1 MIRTFFCTL
10 LIFII
15 FPIFPK
21 VTANLIH
28 SSYLYK
34 TAQFDNE
41 LSPFSG
47 KTPLICLNKGSKVKI
62 LDEFETSAMHG
73 NILFIEIAD
82 GKTGYIEKSSVIPE
96 EYADINFFTNT
107 QIKDLPINSIL
118 SFLYSGMDGLHFE
131 DKNKKTFIL
140 DNLENVRFI
149 LNRKT
154 ENRYRYNNESIIV
167 KVADIHT
174 LRPLTNAQLNNIK
187 IESDG
192 YCYLDKKDIGKD
204 FLLECDG
211 YESKKVT
218 INQKVNLFFLSAFPH
233 AKEENNADN
242 KNTCTVKINSL
253 SKISQIYFRKEN
265 SFTMHTT
272 DSQEISLPKG
282 KYEII
287 YETIE
292 GGFYPLQQFINLRTD
307 YTNTSDILKNANHD
321 RGNSLWRE
329 VPPAIQTNS
338 TWKILF
344 LKGKNINS
352 DVSSLKYELEFI
364 NSGFN
369 FYRNN
374 RLVAGGYFVRD
385 NENIRLHWNFGYGM
399 QASLFSCGVVV
410 SGKIRENIGTGIYE
424 FEIESKKF
432 EPKVADKI
440 KMPWLPD
447 IFNKEN
453 ILFIKKTTN

>member
-21 VTANLIH
+21 ATANLIH

-34 TAQFDNE
+34 TAQTDNE

-73 NILFIEIAD
+73 NILFVEIAD

-96 EYADINFFTNT
+96 EYADIKFFTNI
-107 QIKDLPINSIL
+107 QIKDLPKNSTL

-140 DNLENVRFI
+140 ENLENVRFI
-149 LNRKT
+149 LNRKA
-154 ENRYRYNNESIIV
+154 ENRYRYNNGCIIV
-167 KVADIHT
+167 KAIDMQT
-174 LRPLTNAQLNNIK
+174 LRPLTNAKLNNIK

-192 YCYLDKKDIGKD
+192 YCYLDKKDVGKD

-218 INQKVNLFFLSAFPH
+218 VNKKINLFFLSAFH
-233 AKEENNADN
+233 SIKEENNADN
-242 KNTCTVKINSL
+242 KNICTVKINSI
-253 SKISQIYFRKEN
+253 SEISQIYFRKEN
-265 SFTMHTT
+265 SFVMHSA
-272 DSQEISLPKG
+272 DSQEISLSKG

-287 YETIE
+287 YETVE
-292 GGFYPLQQFINLRTD
+292 GGFYPLQQFINLRND
-307 YTNTSDILKNANHD
+307 SANTSDILKNANRD
-321 RGNSLWRE
+321 RSNSLWRE
-329 VPPAIQTNS
+329 VPRPAESNAI
-338 TWKILF
+338 WKILF

-364 NSGFN
+364 DSGFN

-424 FEIESKKF
+424 FEIDYKKF

-453 ILFIKKTTN
+453 ILFIKKTN

>member
-287 YETIE
+287 VDRREAIE
-292 GGFYPLQQFINLRTD
+292 
-307 YTNTSDILKNANHD
+307 KA
-321 RGNSLWRE
+321 
-329 VPPAIQTNS
+329 
-338 TWKILF
+338 
-344 LKGKNINS
+344 
-352 DVSSLKYELEFI
+352 
-364 NSGFN
+364 
-369 FYRNN
+369 
-374 RLVAGGYFVRD
+374 
-385 NENIRLHWNFGYGM
+385 
-399 QASLFSCGVVV
+399 
-410 SGKIRENIGTGIYE
+410 
-424 FEIESKKF
+424 
-432 EPKVADKI
+432 I
-440 KMPWLPD
+440 KMMNKRD
-447 IFNKEN
+447 IVIIAGKGHESYQEINGEKFPFDEREIVKEV
-453 ILFIKKTTN
+453 LGEKK

>member
-15 FPIFPK
+15 FPTFPK
-21 VTANLIH
+21 VTATLIH

-34 TAQFDNE
+34 TAQTDNE

-73 NILFIEIAD
+73 NILFVEIAD

-96 EYADINFFTNT
+96 EYADIKFFTNI
-107 QIKDLPINSIL
+107 QIKDLPKNSTL

-140 DNLENVRFI
+140 ENLENVRFI
-149 LNRKT
+149 LNRKA
-154 ENRYRYNNESIIV
+154 ENRYRYNNGCIIV
-167 KVADIHT
+167 KAIDMQT
-174 LRPLTNAQLNNIK
+174 LRPLTNAKLNNIK

-192 YCYLDKKDIGKD
+192 YCYLDKKDVGKD

-218 INQKVNLFFLSAFPH
+218 VNKKINLFFLSAFH
-233 AKEENNADN
+233 SIKEENNADN
-242 KNTCTVKINSL
+242 KNICTVKINSI
-253 SKISQIYFRKEN
+253 SEISQIYFRKEN
-265 SFTMHTT
+265 SFVMHSA
-272 DSQEISLPKG
+272 DSQEISLSKG

-287 YETIE
+287 YETVE
-292 GGFYPLQQFINLRTD
+292 GGFYPLQQFINLRND
-307 YTNTSDILKNANHD
+307 SANTSDILKNANRD
-321 RGNSLWRE
+321 RSNSSWRE
-329 VPPAIQTNS
+329 VPQATENNAI
-338 TWKILF
+338 WKILF
-344 LKGKNINS
+344 LKGKNVSS

-364 NSGFN
+364 DSGFN

-424 FEIESKKF
+424 FEIDYKKF

-453 ILFIKKTTN
+453 ILFIKKTN

>member
-292 GGFYPLQQFINLRTD
+292 GGFYPLQQFINLRTN

-321 RGNSLWRE
+321 RSNSLWRE